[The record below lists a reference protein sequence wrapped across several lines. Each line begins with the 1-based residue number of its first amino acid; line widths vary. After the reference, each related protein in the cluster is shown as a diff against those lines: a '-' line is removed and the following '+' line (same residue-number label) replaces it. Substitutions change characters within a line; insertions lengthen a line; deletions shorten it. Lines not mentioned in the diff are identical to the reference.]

1 MALLD
6 GRVAIVTGAGRGI
19 GREEALLLARHGAKV
34 VVNDLGGG
42 HDGAG
47 ADAGPAAQVVA
58 EIKAAGGQAVANT
71 ESVSDWKAAARM
83 VKQAIDT
90 FGALHVVV
98 NNAGILRDRMIFN
111 MDESDVDSVLGVHL
125 KGTFALTRHAC
136 VYWREQH
143 KGGKNLHGRVVNTSS
158 DSGLLG
164 NAGQTNYGAAKA
176 GIAALTVIAAK
187 EMAKY
192 GVTVNAVAPSA
203 VTRMTVDALGRGH
216 VEDVPQKVIDA
227 SGPAHVAPLVA
238 WLASEKAGNVNGEV
252 FRAGNGQVHLFR
264 GWHTV
269 AKVGDRKHAVWDP
282 AELGA
287 AMDATFFKNPPPKQ
301 TMEDLMK
308 EMAAGQS

>member
-19 GREEALLLARHGAKV
+19 GREEALLLAQHGAKV

-42 HDGAG
+42 HDGGG
-47 ADAGPAAQVVA
+47 ADAGPAAKVVA

-71 ESVSDWKAAARM
+71 ESVSDWKAAERM
-83 VKQAIDT
+83 VRQAIDA

-111 MDESDVDSVLGVHL
+111 MDEGDVDVVLGVHL

-136 VYWREQH
+136 VYWREKH
-143 KGGKNLHGRVVNTSS
+143 KGGKVLHGRVINTSS

-176 GIAALTVIAAK
+176 GIAALTVIVAK

-192 GVTVNAVAPSA
+192 GVTANAVAPSA
-203 VTRMTVDALGRGH
+203 ITRMTVDAMGRGH
-216 VEDVPQKVIDA
+216 VEDVSKTMIDSA
-227 SGPAHVAPLVA
+227 GPAHVAPLVA
-238 WLASEKAGNVNGEV
+238 WLASEAAGHVNGEV
-252 FRAGNGQVHLFR
+252 FRAGNGRVNLFR

-269 AKVGDRKHAVWDP
+269 RQVGDFTHGVWDP
-282 AELGA
+282 AALGA
-287 AMDATFFKNPPPKQ
+287 EMDRTFFREAPPKQ

-308 EMAAGQS
+308 EMAAGRS